1 MIVSPKIQPSAMNL
15 SKSLAVAALVIT
27 CGLALPA
34 TAQTCPALLNH
45 TFAKLQ
51 DDSPQNLCQYSGQV
65 ILVVNTASYC
75 GFTPQYEGL
84 EQLYSQYGKRGF
96 TILGFPS
103 GDFGNQEKTNNK
115 EIAEFCFNTYGVK
128 FPMFAKSSV
137 KGSAANPLFAALSA
151 DAGQA
156 PKWNFHKYLIGRDGK
171 VVASYP
177 SQVEP
182 LDPKLTGQIEALLG
196 R

>member
-1 MIVSPKIQPSAMNL
+1 MSLLARSLTVAVLLATEMLVTSA
-15 SKSLAVAALVIT
+15 S
-27 CGLALPA
+27 
-34 TAQTCPALLNH
+34 AQTCPVLLNT
-45 TFAKLQ
+45 TFPKLQ

-84 EQLYSQYGKRGF
+84 ENLYAQYAKRGF

-103 GDFGNQEKTNNK
+103 GDFGNQEKDNNK
-115 EIAEFCFNTYGVK
+115 DIAEFCYNIYGVK
-128 FPMFAKSSV
+128 FPMFGKSSV
-137 KGSAANPLFAALSA
+137 KGSGANPLFAALSR
-151 DAGQA
+151 DTGQA

-171 VVASYP
+171 VIASYP

-182 LDPKLTGQIEALLG
+182 LDPRLTGQIEALLG
-196 R
+196 K

>member
-1 MIVSPKIQPSAMNL
+1 MSTLTRLIA
-15 SKSLAVAALVIT
+15 AAALIAAP
-27 CGLALPA
+27 LIPLPA
-34 TAQTCPALLNH
+34 AAQTCPALLDK
-45 TFAKLQ
+45 TFPKLQ

-84 EQLYSQYGKRGF
+84 EKLYSQYAKRGF

-115 EIAEFCFNTYGVK
+115 EIAEFCYNTYGVK

-137 KGSAANPLFAALSA
+137 KGDKANALFTALAHDS
-151 DAGQA
+151 GQA
-156 PKWNFHKYLIGRDGK
+156 PKWNFHKYLISRDGK
-171 VVASYP
+171 VVATYP

-182 LDPKLTGQIEALLG
+182 LDAKLTGQIETLLG
-196 R
+196 K